1 MSNNHQNRGNRR
13 GYYIALGLCAVA
25 ICVCGYLYAR
35 GSEPVDPM
43 GGQPDQT
50 VGGTISGEDI
60 PVVATKPTQG
70 RPATEA
76 TEPATEPPV
85 TEREALKTAWP
96 LEGQTVA
103 AYAMDALAYNQ
114 TTRDWRTHDGLDI
127 GAEPGSTVCAA
138 AEGTVYTVF
147 EDDTMGMTVVIRHQ
161 DGYVTEYSSLA
172 QEVLVAPGDRV
183 ELGQAIGCVGTTALL
198 ESAVGDHVH
207 FSVTR
212 DGVQVDPVEF
222 LNMG

>member
-1 MSNNHQNRGNRR
+1 MSNNHQHRGNRR

-35 GSEPVDPM
+35 GSESVDPV
-43 GGQPDQT
+43 GGQTDQT
-50 VGGTISGEDI
+50 VNGTLSGEDT
-60 PVVATKPTQG
+60 PVVATKPDPSAPSV
-70 RPATEA
+70 RD
-76 TEPATEPPV
+76 TEPTVPPTTEKKP
-85 TEREALKTAWP
+85 LQTAYP
-96 LEGQTVA
+96 LDGQTVA
-103 AYAMDALAYNQ
+103 VYAMDALAYNQ

-127 GAEPGSTVCAA
+127 GADAGTQVCAA

-161 DGYVTEYSSLA
+161 DGYVTQYSSLA
-172 QEVLVAPGDRV
+172 QEVLVTPGEWV
-183 ELGQAIGCVGTTALL
+183 ELGQAIGTVGTTALL

-207 FSVTR
+207 FCVTC
-212 DGVQVDPVEF
+212 DGVSVDPVEF